1 VDWGEW
7 KLPDCNGKIG
17 SVKASVKGHVT
28 REDGSMFDNSAIGSV
43 DELSTSALVSSRDG
57 GFSCGVVIARR
68 PEAFVTVGGAA
79 RRASSIRR
87 CFAESSNC
95 PSATP
100 SVTTRSGA
108 SGHHSGAMGMRCA
121 ARPATSRKHEP
132 CRASQRPN
140 AHRMRTQGCAYA
152 HTHART
158 HARTHT
164 LRARARAK
172 RG

>member
-1 VDWGEW
+1 MDWGKW

-28 REDGSMFDNSAIGSV
+28 REDGSMSDNSAIGSE
-43 DELSTSALVSSRDG
+43 DELSTSAMVSSRDG

-68 PEAFVTVGGAA
+68 PEACVTVGGAA

-100 SVTTRSGA
+100 SVITRCGA
-108 SGHHSGAMGMRCA
+108 SRHHSGAMGMRCA
-121 ARPATSRKHEP
+121 ARPATSLKHEP

-140 AHRMRTQGCAYA
+140 AHARMRV
-152 HTHART
+152 RT
-158 HARTHT
+158 HARTNGHTSAT